1 MSLFC
6 NQCGNKLS
14 ENSVFCNNC
23 GARVE
28 QGAQNINNNINY
40 NNQNNNYN
48 NTRFVNQNYNNNQD
62 IECVD
67 LADGEIKVREY
78 LCSDLSFPKATG
90 ILTVTNKRVIFKG
103 KALNCEI
110 SKEVQL
116 KNISALDTFC
126 GRNLNILLIG
136 LGVIFI
142 LNSILG
148 FNILSILGIAIG
160 ALLIYFGTR
169 KTFIMSIISSESKI
183 APINVGFMPKG
194 FFTGLSI
201 KFLNMGS
208 SKIDSSIIMSE
219 LGALIMEL
227 QTQGDMAI
235 DKWKK

>member
-28 QGAQNINNNINY
+28 QGTQNVNNNINY
-40 NNQNNNYN
+40 NSQNNNYN
-48 NTRFVNQNYNNNQD
+48 NTRFANPSYNNNQAM
-62 IECVD
+62 EFVD

-78 LCSDLSFPKATG
+78 LCSDLSFPRSTG

-142 LNSILG
+142 LTSIFSL
-148 FNILSILGIAIG
+148 NILGIALG

-194 FFTGLSI
+194 FFTALSI
-201 KFLNMGS
+201 KVLNMGS
-208 SKIDSSIIMSE
+208 SKIDSNIIMSE